1 MTRSKRKERVDTW
14 SLLNVGALS
23 IARRTLGSPPSSTT
37 LALALC
43 VLGIHGTVPEI
54 PRTPACS
61 EDAAVGQHLVCGQD
75 AGASCMLAGRFRF
88 PAHAMEQRGDLNG
101 NAMAHRGG
109 VGLGKV
115 VAKAMDLRDGALVFI
130 KCESPPGGRGT
141 VHGIKPW
148 RGPELEGI
156 LHGLQHVLTPQ
167 CSMAMFDGGECRV
180 YERAMQSLTDGM
192 TGGRLEGFEMLK
204 AILQVSNGIAAI
216 HHSGFCHRD
225 IKHRNILQYNHSSG
239 GLVWAVGDLDAAAR
253 EGDVIHE
260 FMGYPW

>member
-1 MTRSKRKERVDTW
+1 
-14 SLLNVGALS
+14 
-23 IARRTLGSPPSSTT
+23 
-37 LALALC
+37 

-88 PAHAMEQRGDLNG
+88 PAHAMEQRGDFNG
-101 NAMAHRGG
+101 NAMAHPGG

-115 VAKAMDLRDGALVFI
+115 VAKARDLHDGALVFI

-180 YERAMQSLTDGM
+180 YERAKQSLTDGM

-204 AILQVSNGIAAI
+204 AILHVSKGIAAI